1 MNSIVRE
8 SKQTRTVFIE
18 SSIDWLLRQR
28 ETCEINSRL
37 IRTAITAYDFRD
49 PTSLSALGRH
59 LVDSRSREAQGAGAY
74 FSALS
79 HLIDGKLPLEDIT
92 TLLKFGVE
100 YSPTILRG
108 RCLLSLAAVEADK
121 GNEAQELSLYDAAIR
136 IGDAWAVAENTR
148 MIAVNASKHGAHSD
162 AISMLQSLWP
172 VVRAA
177 AQESPSIYGHWQNSL
192 AYELFLIGETKEAVA
207 RSDSVLSLSCASR
220 YPGWKETREEIAAS
234 DDNKGKLL
242 IFVPQ
247 RDPFDSE
254 LEERVS
260 LSQMAM
266 DLSVPSSVVHEMY
279 LLGMSRSGRSKA
291 PKK

>member
-192 AYELFLIGETKEAVA
+192 AYELFLIGE
-207 RSDSVLSLSCASR
+207 SR

-279 LLGMSRSGRSKA
+279 LLGMSRPGRSKA